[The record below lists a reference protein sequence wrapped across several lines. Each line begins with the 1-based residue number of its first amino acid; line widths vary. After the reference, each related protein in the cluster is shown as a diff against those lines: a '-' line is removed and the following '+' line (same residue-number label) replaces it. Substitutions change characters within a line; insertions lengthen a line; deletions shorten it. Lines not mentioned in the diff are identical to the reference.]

1 VASSRQQREQRE
13 ARERLRA
20 YQARQEVHAAGGKR
34 RRRDNVIAIIGG
46 LAVAA
51 LAVTTQVIYFT
62 SGPGAPEPLPSASPS
77 ESPSAEADRNVG
89 APDASLAE
97 DRTWTGE
104 LVLNDDVTL
113 GISLDGAAA
122 PQAVAGWVQ
131 DVQDGY
137 YVGKSCHR
145 LATSEGFSF
154 LQCGSLDGTGAG
166 DPDFRYG
173 PVENA
178 PADNIYPAGTIAMAR
193 SGGDAYSNGHQFFL
207 VTADTTL
214 PTDAAG
220 GYTVVGTVTS
230 GLDALI
236 TQITSAGI
244 DQDKL
249 DGTGAGAPLVPTT
262 ITSVTLQ

>member
-1 VASSRQQREQRE
+1 MASSRQQREQRE

-20 YQARQEVHAAGGKR
+20 YQARQEVHEKRGRR
-34 RRRDNVIAIIGG
+34 RRRDNVVAIVGG
-46 LAVAA
+46 LLVAA

-62 SGPGAPEPLPSASPS
+62 AGPGAPAPAPSASPS
-77 ESPSAEADRNVG
+77 PSAEAGQNVG

-97 DRTWTGE
+97 GRTWTGE

-131 DVQDGY
+131 DVEDGY
-137 YVGKSCHR
+137 YEGKTCHR
-145 LATSEGFSF
+145 LATAESFSF
-154 LQCGSLDGTGAG
+154 LQCGSLDGTGTG
-166 DPDFRYG
+166 DPDFSYG

-193 SGGDAYSNGHQFFL
+193 AGGDAYSNGHQFFL

-214 PTDAAG
+214 PSDAAG

-230 GLDALI
+230 GLDRLI
-236 TQITSAGI
+236 AEITSAGP
-244 DQDKL
+244 DPSTVGT
-249 DGTGAGAPLVPTT
+249 DGTGTPAVATT
-262 ITSVTLQ
+262 ITRVTLQ